1 MIGLVPFL
9 EGVVAFIVIAGTVEH
24 GVSLWLRHRA
34 QRRPEREGAE
44 IEALRE
50 ENSELRTRLA
60 ELEERVDFVERRFAR
75 EQPPRR
81 LPNEPERTP
90 V

>member
-1 MIGLVPFL
+1 LVSFL
-9 EGVVAFIVIAGTVEH
+9 FSRSSFAFIVIAGTVEH
-24 GVSLWLRHRA
+24 GVSLWLRHHA
-34 QRRPEREGAE
+34 QRRPELDGAG

-50 ENSELRTRLA
+50 ENSELRTRVA
-60 ELEERVDFVERRFAR
+60 ELEERVDFVERRLVR
-75 EQPPRR
+75 EQPPLW

>member
-1 MIGLVPFL
+1 MIGFVPFL

-24 GVSLWLRHRA
+24 GLSLWLRHRA
-34 QRRPEREGAE
+34 QRRPELDGAG

-50 ENSELRTRLA
+50 ENSELRTRVA
-60 ELEERVDFVERRFAR
+60 ELEERVDFVERRLVR
-75 EQPPRR
+75 EQPPLR
-81 LPNEPERTP
+81 LPNEPQRTP

>member
-24 GVSLWLRHRA
+24 GVALWLRHRA
-34 QRRPEREGAE
+34 QQRPELDDAGIEG
-44 IEALRE
+44 LRE
-50 ENSELRTRLA
+50 ENAELRTRMA
-60 ELEERVDFVERRFAR
+60 ELEERVDFVERRLVQ
-75 EQPPRR
+75 EQPPVR